1 MKGKFS
7 FLTLL
12 VLFTTL
18 FYSCETDDVEPE
30 EPVILP
36 PGAASFI
43 INEVLYD
50 PSNSGLEGDAN
61 GDGVYSQD
69 DDSFVELYN
78 DSPNDFDLSG
88 FTIWD
93 KDIQGADSS
102 VQFTFP
108 DSTILPASKAIVV
121 FGGGTPTGAFGGATV
136 LTAGTGLNFNNSG
149 EEILI
154 KDSTGVLYLSFD
166 SDALSNNPNESYTR
180 DPDITGGFVQHN
192 AGTSSGVLFSPGTKL
207 DGSPF

>member
-1 MKGKFS
+1 MKVKFS
-7 FLTLL
+7 FLTLA
-12 VLFTTL
+12 VLFGTM
-18 FYSCETDDVEPE
+18 FYSCETDDVEPDA
-30 EPVILP
+30 PIILP
-36 PGAASFI
+36 PGTATFI
-43 INEVLYD
+43 LNEVLYD
-50 PSNSGLEGDAN
+50 PSNNGLNGDAN

-78 DSPNDFDLSG
+78 NSPNDFDLSG

-93 KDIQGADSS
+93 KDIQGTDSS
-102 VQFTFP
+102 IQFTFP
-108 DSTILPASKAIVV
+108 DSTILAPSNAIVV
-121 FGGGTPTGAFGGATV
+121 FGGGTPTGSFGGSTV

-166 SDALSNNPNESYTR
+166 SDALSGNPNESYTR

-192 AGTSSGVLFSPGTKL
+192 AGTSSGVLFSPGTRL
-207 DGSPF
+207 DGTPF